1 MMVKGFIFFR
11 DGKIPFVIENYRMEL
26 FTDDSLLDDF
36 CKEYNFKENYIL
48 HGAYFYAKHIAQN
61 SSFHKIFA
69 IGVSG
74 DEKHHKITP
83 LYVDDRDGYKQ
94 LPDIE
99 SFTSFTAVN
108 IDEYYTRY
116 VLAEKTD
123 VEKTTEEILKDAAE
137 LHEYLRTYGS
147 LKDQDKPL
155 VVSGILLALDDKF
168 FKPDDL
174 LGDETTTDGQ
184 LIYDAIQ
191 RRLKASNVG
200 PDAKRDKLMS
210 EFSIIRTS
218 ARLNEVDAKLGKTP
232 LKFYTEFLKKNVFD
246 NIKYRSSSEDFIGR
260 FYGEFMRYSGGDGQ
274 TLGIVLTPRHICD
287 LFCDLLNIQTTD
299 IVLDPCCGTA
309 GFLVAAMHHM
319 LEKAGADQNKRK
331 NIKKK
336 QLHGFELQSNMF
348 AIAATNMIL
357 RDDGNSNI
365 KCEDGIQYLYHDDV
379 LKLFCLL
386 LDNAKFRRVF
396 ADKYPLIL
404 IDESRLNKVTE
415 KIKQETPADEELK
428 VLMITHKVLA
438 TQQGYEKLLDIL
450 NDGLR
455 DKEDPFLLFFME
467 TVEPI
472 YHALNTS
479 DMQLLFDILG
489 IKRYPITK
497 KVEKN
502 KWKELQRQ
510 LDEARKK
517 RAIDVF
523 EIINRTKLIPIPPKL
538 DGWYH
543 LYQNTPETI
552 YASNTSI
559 EAFLNLDYAQFIAVK
574 DFLHPEAQ
582 YSTEHGVKGEEYDN
596 VIFVISKGWNQ
607 YQFETYAP
615 MITKKAVIPSGK
627 QASFERNRNL
637 FYVCCSRPKK
647 RLIFFVTVPID
658 STFKSFLVELVGE
671 QNIFT
676 FSQYIERKSIK

>member
-1 MMVKGFIFFR
+1 MQLS
-11 DGKIPFVIENYRMEL
+11 KIRIRNYRLLIDAELEVDPKTTLIVGRNNTAKTSCFVCIGNVLEGENISFNDYPLLKREDFYTKIALFMEKKL
-26 FTDDSLLDDF
+26 SYEDLCKQVEVISIDFIVDYSLDDPDDNLGALSPF
-36 CKEYNFKENYIL
+36 IIDVDVDTTTALIRAEYRLKTDEKTLWALLESSYYKDGAFAPNEEAHDVLADNFGKLFGLTVYAINPNNLEDKQVKSQKEL
-48 HGAYFYAKHIAQN
+48 HDLFPFHAIPAERVLGEDDTQN
-61 SSFHKIFA
+61 SSLGSLI
-69 IGVSG
+69 SG
-74 DEKHHKITP
+74 FFDMSEGDLDP
-83 LYVDDRDGYKQ
+83 EV
-94 LPDIE
+94 
-99 SFTSFTAVN
+99 
-108 IDEYYTRY
+108 
-116 VLAEKTD
+116 AEEIKRLRTI
-123 VEKTTEEILKDAAE
+123 VEKANKDVQKQSDEIL
-137 LHEYLRTYGS
+137 S
-147 LKDQDKPL
+147 S
-155 VVSGILLALDDKF
+155 VVNSSIDDF
-168 FKPDDL
+168 E
-174 LGDETTTDGQ
+174 G
-184 LIYDAIQ
+184 
-191 RRLKASNVG
+191 
-200 PDAKRDKLMS
+200 
-210 EFSIIRTS
+210 
-218 ARLNEVDAKLGKTP
+218 EVFVIT
-232 LKFYTEFLKKNVFD
+232 
-246 NIKYRSSSEDFIGR
+246 
-260 FYGEFMRYSGGDGQ
+260 
-274 TLGIVLTPRHICD
+274 
-287 LFCDLLNIQTTD
+287 
-299 IVLDPCCGTA
+299 
-309 GFLVAAMHHM
+309 
-319 LEKAGADQNKRK
+319 
-331 NIKKK
+331 
-336 QLHGFELQSNMF
+336 
-348 AIAATNMIL
+348 
-357 RDDGNSNI
+357 
-365 KCEDGIQYLYHDDV
+365 CEDYTGPRRTDRNFKNELPPEE
-379 LKLFCLL
+379 LK
-386 LDNAKFRRVF
+386 
-396 ADKYPLIL
+396 
-404 IDESRLNKVTE
+404 SRLNKVTE

-479 DMQLLFDILG
+479 DMQLLFDTLG

-497 KVEKN
+497 KAEKN

-510 LDEARKK
+510 LDEVRKK

-671 QNIFT
+671 RNIFT
-676 FSQYIERKSIK
+676 FSQYIERKIN

>member
-1 MMVKGFIFFR
+1 MQLS
-11 DGKIPFVIENYRMEL
+11 KIKIKNYRLLIDAELEVDPRTTLIVGRNNTAKTSCFSCIGKVLDGETVSFDDYPLLRREDFYTKIALFMEKKL
-26 FTDDSLLDDF
+26 TYEDLCKQIKIISIEFLVDYSLDDPDDNLGALSPF
-36 CKEYNFKENYIL
+36 IIDVDVDTTTALIRAEYRLK
-48 HGAYFYAKHIAQN
+48 
-61 SSFHKIFA
+61 S
-69 IGVSG
+69 
-74 DEKHHKITP
+74 DEKTLWTLLESSYYK
-83 LYVDDRDGYKQ
+83 DG
-94 LPDIE
+94 
-99 SFTSFTAVN
+99 A
-108 IDEYYTRY
+108 
-116 VLAEKTD
+116 
-123 VEKTTEEILKDAAE
+123 
-137 LHEYLRTYGS
+137 
-147 LKDQDKPL
+147 
-155 VVSGILLALDDKF
+155 
-168 FKPDDL
+168 
-174 LGDETTTDGQ
+174 
-184 LIYDAIQ
+184 
-191 RRLKASNVG
+191 
-200 PDAKRDKLMS
+200 
-210 EFSIIRTS
+210 FS
-218 ARLNEVDAKLGKTP
+218 
-232 LKFYTEFLKKNVFD
+232 
-246 NIKYRSSSEDFIGR
+246 
-260 FYGEFMRYSGGDGQ
+260 
-274 TLGIVLTPRHICD
+274 
-287 LFCDLLNIQTTD
+287 
-299 IVLDPCCGTA
+299 
-309 GFLVAAMHHM
+309 
-319 LEKAGADQNKRK
+319 
-331 NIKKK
+331 
-336 QLHGFELQSNMF
+336 
-348 AIAATNMIL
+348 
-357 RDDGNSNI
+357 
-365 KCEDGIQYLYHDDV
+365 
-379 LKLFCLL
+379 
-386 LDNAKFRRVF
+386 
-396 ADKYPLIL
+396 
-404 IDESRLNKVTE
+404 NKVTE

-497 KVEKN
+497 KAEKN

-523 EIINRTKLIPIPPKL
+523 EIINRTKLIPISPKL

-596 VIFVISKGWNQ
+596 VILVISKGWNQ

-676 FSQYIERKSIK
+676 FSQYIERKIN